1 MRFEV
6 APQAL
11 YEQAPVIGREGGHLA
26 ELAGERRGVA
36 GGAAAP
42 GSAEAA
48 AAVERF
54 ARVWSESLRLMSGTV
69 AALGAAT
76 GSAAAASTKDDPRAT
91 PAGGERGGW

>member
-11 YEQAPVIGREGGHLA
+11 YEQAPVIGREGGQLA
-26 ELAGERRGVA
+26 ELAGEVRGVA
-36 GGAAAP
+36 GVAAAT

-76 GSAAAASTKDDPRAT
+76 GSAAAAYTKTDAGVM
-91 PAGGERGGW
+91 PAGR

>member
-11 YEQAPVIGREGGHLA
+11 YEQAPVIDREGGQLA
-26 ELAGERRGVA
+26 ELAGEIRGVA
-36 GGAAAP
+36 GVAGAT
-42 GSAEAA
+42 GSPEAA

-54 ARVWSESLRLMSGTV
+54 ARTWSESVRLIAGTV

-76 GSAAAASTKDDPRAT
+76 SSAAAAYTAT
-91 PAGGERGGW
+91 DAGVMPAGR